1 MDNQLNTYWNDL
13 KTIQGNLAKAKLE
26 LLNFERELQ
35 ETEFYKM
42 IVEKRKEV
50 EFLEKKETET
60 KTQIVNWMLAYHVKS
75 LEFENQKFT
84 VKKNPW
90 SLVIHNADLIPE
102 EFKKEKTEL
111 VIDKKAIKEKITNGE
126 IIDGCEITNSYS
138 LIITDRN
145 GN

>member
-13 KTIQGNLAKAKLE
+13 KTIQENLAKAKLE

-50 EFLEKKETET
+50 EILEKKETET
-60 KTQIVNWMLAYHVKS
+60 KSQIVNWMLAYHVKS

-90 SLVIHNADLIPE
+90 SLVIHNTDLIPA
-102 EFKKEKTEL
+102 EFKKEKTEI

>member
-1 MDNQLNTYWNDL
+1 MENQLNVYWNNF
-13 KTIQGNLAKAKLE
+13 KTVQIDLAKAKLE
-26 LLNFERELQ
+26 LLNLEKELQ

-42 IVEKRKEV
+42 IVEKRKQV
-50 EFLEKKETET
+50 EFLEKKETEI
-60 KTQIVNWMLAYHVKS
+60 KTQIVNWMLAYHMKS

-90 SLVIHNADLIPE
+90 SLVIHNADLIPD
-102 EFKKEKTEL
+102 EFKKEKTEI

-126 IIDGCEITNSYS
+126 EIEGCEITNTYS
-138 LIITDRN
+138 LIVTNRN

>member
-50 EFLEKKETET
+50 EILEKKETET

-90 SLVIHNADLIPE
+90 SLVIHNEELIPA
-102 EFKKEKTEL
+102 EFKKEKTEI

-126 IIDGCEITNSYS
+126 EIEGCEITNTYS

>member
-13 KTIQGNLAKAKLE
+13 KTIQGELTKAKLE

-42 IVEKRKEV
+42 IVEKRKQV

-60 KTQIVNWMLAYHVKS
+60 KSQIVNWMLAYHVKS

-90 SLVIHNADLIPE
+90 SLVIHNTDLIPE
-102 EFKKEKTEL
+102 EFKKEKTEI

-126 IIDGCEITNSYS
+126 IIEGCEITNSYS